1 MKHICCNT
9 VKYWWN
15 NCHTTYNHGSRY
27 FCYIHSVVKI
37 LTNLHE
43 CSSAA
48 AKKYRIHVMLH
59 RWQKGK
65 MLLLASL
72 SAWIIFTLPLG
83 LIQPPATSCILK
95 ENHTYVLK
103 TLAPPER
110 VYKREVDRSTLSLT
124 VDSDLQK
131 PGAGSTDTNTFLSR
145 NIRSYNQGKTTGQS
159 PLDVR
164 FASNYK

>member
-1 MKHICCNT
+1 
-9 VKYWWN
+9 
-15 NCHTTYNHGSRY
+15 
-27 FCYIHSVVKI
+27 
-37 LTNLHE
+37 
-43 CSSAA
+43 
-48 AKKYRIHVMLH
+48 
-59 RWQKGK
+59 

-103 TLAPPER
+103 TITPSER
-110 VYKREVDRSTLSLT
+110 MYKREVDKSTRFLL
-124 VDSDLQK
+124 VDGDLQK

-145 NIRSYNQGKTTGQS
+145 HVRSYYQPTTVGQS

-164 FASNYK
+164 FASNYKESEHSSWVSPLFSSIVYRTQVRHLKNKLAYEIFLPTLRQFILTQ